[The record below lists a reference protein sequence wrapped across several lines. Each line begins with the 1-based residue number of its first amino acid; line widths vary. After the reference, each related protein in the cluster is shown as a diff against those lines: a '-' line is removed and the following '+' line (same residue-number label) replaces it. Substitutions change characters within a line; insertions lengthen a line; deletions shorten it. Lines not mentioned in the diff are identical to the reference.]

1 LQEVKN
7 SFKFQSS
14 ETFCNYPALPATIC
28 NFLQLPVNF
37 QVFMSQKN
45 QTFEASLS
53 NLEKIV
59 RRLEEGDLPL
69 EESLKL
75 FEDGVRLSRECQ
87 ERLNQAER
95 RIEVLLK
102 DADGNPAL
110 NVVGQEDIKDSS
122 PKIKRRIRFEDE
134 ADEEDDETPF

>member
-1 LQEVKN
+1 
-7 SFKFQSS
+7 
-14 ETFCNYPALPATIC
+14 
-28 NFLQLPVNF
+28 
-37 QVFMSQKN
+37 MKN

-102 DADGNPAL
+102 DEDGNPSL
-110 NVVGQEDIKDSS
+110 NVIGQEDIKDSS
-122 PKIKRRIRFEDE
+122 PKIKRRIRFENE

>member
-1 LQEVKN
+1 
-7 SFKFQSS
+7 
-14 ETFCNYPALPATIC
+14 
-28 NFLQLPVNF
+28 
-37 QVFMSQKN
+37 MKN

-102 DADGNPAL
+102 DADGNPSL

-134 ADEEDDETPF
+134 TDEEDETPF

>member
-1 LQEVKN
+1 
-7 SFKFQSS
+7 
-14 ETFCNYPALPATIC
+14 
-28 NFLQLPVNF
+28 
-37 QVFMSQKN
+37 MSQKN
-45 QTFEASLS
+45 QSFEASLA

-95 RIEVLLK
+95 RIEILLR
-102 DADGNPAL
+102 DEDGNPAL
-110 NVVGQEDIKDSS
+110 NVVGREDLEAAQ
-122 PKIKRRIRFEDE
+122 PKIKRRIRFEDD
-134 ADEEDDETPF
+134 AEEDESPF